1 MGIGFQSFGGMLT
14 GDNEPP
20 AAEEVVETI
29 APVDL
34 KELTQDQTETEKDQE
49 TEKTNKDLVLNP

>member
-1 MGIGFQSFGGMLT
+1 MLT

-29 APVDL
+29 APVNL
-34 KELTQDQTETEKDQE
+34 KELTQDQTKTEKDQE
-49 TEKTNKDLVLNP
+49 TEKTSKDLVLNH

>member
-34 KELTQDQTETEKDQE
+34 KELTKIKLRPKKTKRLKKQT
-49 TEKTNKDLVLNP
+49 KT